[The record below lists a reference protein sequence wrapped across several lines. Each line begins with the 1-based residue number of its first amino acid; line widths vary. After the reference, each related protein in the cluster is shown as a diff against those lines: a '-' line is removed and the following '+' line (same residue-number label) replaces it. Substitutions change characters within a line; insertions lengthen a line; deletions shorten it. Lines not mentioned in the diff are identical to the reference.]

1 MSSHSSVSS
10 GEDCFIDAFGINV
23 HAHRIPGSAS
33 PAAFQPTPDMLS
45 TYRRSGPKSRSGCI
59 TCKIRRIKCDEAKP
73 SCQKCLLTGRKCDG
87 YVPPKP
93 RKKKSKA
100 RPSSQQLMSYK
111 ALDRGL
117 AVTWNPTTSIE
128 GTYNQRRGFH
138 YFLTNNFS
146 EMAGNFESDFWNKVI
161 LQYGHQFPT
170 VQHSLLALSAT
181 YEERTSK
188 GLMRSAVNSKY
199 VLQQYT
205 KAVRTLGEYISSS
218 DQDPRATLIAC
229 LLLVWVELLRRNIDQ
244 GFQHL
249 FSGFKILAHL
259 RSAGVITGCEDVYSS
274 LGRSFRRLRIQLSIH
289 GSTTDEIARTCPH
302 TMDNVLKMPHTFSNI
317 DQSRDVLDAEFK
329 AVFGYYRRIRDVVE
343 FGDFELVD
351 LQSDAAIRQAYIL
364 RLEQWER
371 ATRRM
376 AMNNPD
382 LARSAEYV
390 YMQLYHLTVLVLLKI
405 PVADEMA
412 YDSYTAEFEQI
423 VMLAERMT
431 GLYVKH
437 PLMFEMGV
445 IPPLF
450 FVSIKCRLLRVR
462 RKAMEII
469 RQAPEQEGLWI
480 RNDTLNFCEW
490 KINIEEAGRGDVP
503 ETEPL
508 PLSARITHEHLSNHA
523 IDLDTFVPFERGTGL
538 KSYVRYRKADLSTG
552 FLAME
557 LTDDMKYMEWMA
569 NMLARRAPRACQS
582 CRLHLL
588 TLFENGFA
596 STATK
601 GSSRARYTTSI
612 QSRTQAPASRRLPSS
627 TRSFTQS
634 KRLADLPEQP
644 NADPAPV
651 ATAAEIETIVRE
663 ARQTFGETLPKDY
676 LSAKEY
682 VIYERLYGPP
692 LRETVYSDLEYLPG
706 GEDEIQESEVR
717 NVLLRQN
724 AQGEYEE
731 VEIDPSIDLSHEITL
746 LAAENVVRQEGEEG
760 EEFLDELAEEE
771 LAAEGEEGAE
781 SLANEILEDEQ
792 DMEEEAWLD
801 EEVEAQQSGEDSMGA
816 EETQPTRNIRGR
828 NQREIEAIARLHD
841 EMQAAAAKDIIEE
854 EPEEDVNE
862 EAYEEEVIEEEEDM
876 EEIDE
881 DDGLDSD
888 TIRTHP
894 HTMTARSG
902 TNPSTINL
910 NKHYFVAPI
919 TELLERADIK
929 HTTEAAEKAF
939 GGKRLPFST
948 STPDALKHLP
958 QKPIGLD
965 ASQHRMTDVE
975 ADAYMAAVM
984 PGTYACASSTIVE
997 VRKRLGTNWLRRLLM
1012 RTGVG
1017 PRIMDAGGGG
1027 AAAVAWREIAQ
1038 AEWDLMTEEGLVK
1051 GDLPLGKT
1059 TVLTGSDRLRHR
1071 ISRFLEDTTFLPRL
1085 PDYVH
1090 SSLATQHL
1098 DGGTPQP
1105 RKVYDLI
1112 IAPHSLLH
1120 LKEDYRRKNVVQNL
1134 WSLLDPKG
1142 GVLILIEKGLPR
1154 GFEAIAGARQ
1164 LLLETHIS
1172 SPGDT
1177 TTENEIESPASD
1189 IVRFADKEE
1198 GMIIAPCTNH
1208 NKCPMYLTPG
1218 ISFGRKDYCHFSQ
1231 RFIRPPFLQ
1240 KVLGVQARNHED
1252 VKFSYVAIRRGI
1264 DLRNHKKS
1272 LLQGDVATD
1281 QAFEGWEETDLP
1293 DTESH
1298 KSDPSELKFHSL
1310 SLPRAILPPLKRRG
1324 HVTLDLCTPSGKL
1337 ERWTVPKSF
1346 SKTAYRDARKSKWGD
1361 LWALGAKTRTLR
1373 SPRLGRAAE
1382 ASGKGGK
1389 LKGVRDGRQGKGGK
1403 KVKVNKFDIIMGE
1416 DGFEGIEED
1425 RSRTKFVKREKRT
1438 KGGRIYKPRKPIG
1451 EDDL

>member
-1 MSSHSSVSS
+1 
-10 GEDCFIDAFGINV
+10 
-23 HAHRIPGSAS
+23 
-33 PAAFQPTPDMLS
+33 MLI
-45 TYRRSGPKSRSGCI
+45 TDYHDVNERR
-59 TCKIRRIKCDEAKP
+59 
-73 SCQKCLLTGRKCDG
+73 
-87 YVPPKP
+87 
-93 RKKKSKA
+93 
-100 RPSSQQLMSYK
+100 
-111 ALDRGL
+111 
-117 AVTWNPTTSIE
+117 AVT
-128 GTYNQRRGFH
+128 
-138 YFLTNNFS
+138 
-146 EMAGNFESDFWNKVI
+146 
-161 LQYGHQFPT
+161 
-170 VQHSLLALSAT
+170 
-181 YEERTSK
+181 
-188 GLMRSAVNSKY
+188 
-199 VLQQYT
+199 
-205 KAVRTLGEYISSS
+205 
-218 DQDPRATLIAC
+218 
-229 LLLVWVELLRRNIDQ
+229 
-244 GFQHL
+244 
-249 FSGFKILAHL
+249 
-259 RSAGVITGCEDVYSS
+259 
-274 LGRSFRRLRIQLSIH
+274 
-289 GSTTDEIARTCPH
+289 
-302 TMDNVLKMPHTFSNI
+302 LK
-317 DQSRDVLDAEFK
+317 
-329 AVFGYYRRIRDVVE
+329 
-343 FGDFELVD
+343 
-351 LQSDAAIRQAYIL
+351 
-364 RLEQWER
+364 
-371 ATRRM
+371 
-376 AMNNPD
+376 
-382 LARSAEYV
+382 
-390 YMQLYHLTVLVLLKI
+390 
-405 PVADEMA
+405 
-412 YDSYTAEFEQI
+412 
-423 VMLAERMT
+423 
-431 GLYVKH
+431 
-437 PLMFEMGV
+437 
-445 IPPLF
+445 
-450 FVSIKCRLLRVR
+450 RVR
-462 RKAMEII
+462 MVVKTHR
-469 RQAPEQEGLWI
+469 EGGG
-480 RNDTLNFCEW
+480 NKF
-490 KINIEEAGRGDVP
+490 
-503 ETEPL
+503 
-508 PLSARITHEHLSNHA
+508 
-523 IDLDTFVPFERGTGL
+523 
-538 KSYVRYRKADLSTG
+538 
-552 FLAME
+552 
-557 LTDDMKYMEWMA
+557 
-569 NMLARRAPRACQS
+569 
-582 CRLHLL
+582 
-588 TLFENGFA
+588 
-596 STATK
+596 
-601 GSSRARYTTSI
+601 
-612 QSRTQAPASRRLPSS
+612 
-627 TRSFTQS
+627 
-634 KRLADLPEQP
+634 
-644 NADPAPV
+644 
-651 ATAAEIETIVRE
+651 
-663 ARQTFGETLPKDY
+663 
-676 LSAKEY
+676 
-682 VIYERLYGPP
+682 
-692 LRETVYSDLEYLPG
+692 SDLEYLPG

-1038 AEWDLMTEEGLVK
+1038 AEWDLMTEEGL
-1051 GDLPLGKT
+1051 
-1059 TVLTGSDRLRHR
+1059 
-1071 ISRFLEDTTFLPRL
+1071 
-1085 PDYVH
+1085 
-1090 SSLATQHL
+1090 
-1098 DGGTPQP
+1098 
-1105 RKVYDLI
+1105 
-1112 IAPHSLLH
+1112 
-1120 LKEDYRRKNVVQNL
+1120 
-1134 WSLLDPKG
+1134 
-1142 GVLILIEKGLPR
+1142 
-1154 GFEAIAGARQ
+1154 
-1164 LLLETHIS
+1164 
-1172 SPGDT
+1172 
-1177 TTENEIESPASD
+1177 
-1189 IVRFADKEE
+1189 
-1198 GMIIAPCTNH
+1198 
-1208 NKCPMYLTPG
+1208 
-1218 ISFGRKDYCHFSQ
+1218 